1 ERMQI
6 YTRMLHPPFNIC
18 NQRSN
23 VRPYVPVSMLPS
35 SSTWAEKST
44 PTIIFTTFC
53 LFKRPAPDSIGLQ
66 TKMITV
72 SDQMRNNI
80 DKILLKR
87 TSEDFGEILTG
98 LGTELEAAKLPGE
111 EDEFRDDW
119 DLKTLLTVLSGQ
131 LGSCVKMYGY
141 RIRMASRHKA
151 ADATSVGSSMPAAT
165 ASKVVSNPR
174 PPLTKAAPPK
184 RGERLKQK
192 DAKTIGGQ
200 CGQGKLPPSPTP
212 AVPAPEK
219 PPGRSNNSQPS
230 PLPEPPVSQGA
241 MKSQPCITKENST
254 AESPAA
260 QEEEG
265 PPVKKTRGRP
275 KQRAAEGEGGLP
287 GTAKRGGSKKQA
299 AEPRRRSTRP
309 RASRSNGE
317 H

>member
-1 ERMQI
+1 
-6 YTRMLHPPFNIC
+6 
-18 NQRSN
+18 
-23 VRPYVPVSMLPS
+23 MLPS

-87 TSEDFGEILTG
+87 TSEDFAEILTG

-119 DLKTLLTVLSGQ
+119 DLKTLLTVLSGC
-131 LGSCVKMYGY
+131 LIYMGFFMEATGSCVKMYGY

-151 ADATSVGSSMPAAT
+151 ADVTSVGSSMPAAT

-174 PPLTKAAPPK
+174 PPLTKAAPSERNHQSPEPTIPPPSPK

>member
-1 ERMQI
+1 MWGR
-6 YTRMLHPPFNIC
+6 LGH
-18 NQRSN
+18 
-23 VRPYVPVSMLPS
+23 
-35 SSTWAEKST
+35 
-44 PTIIFTTFC
+44 
-53 LFKRPAPDSIGLQ
+53 
-66 TKMITV
+66 
-72 SDQMRNNI
+72 
-80 DKILLKR
+80 
-87 TSEDFGEILTG
+87 EDFINRFIRVPHLHGVFM
-98 LGTELEAAKLPGE
+98 EAI
-111 EDEFRDDW
+111 
-119 DLKTLLTVLSGQ
+119 
-131 LGSCVKMYGY
+131 GSCVKMYGY

-165 ASKVVSNPR
+165 ASKV
-174 PPLTKAAPPK
+174 AAPSERNHQSPEPTTPPPSPK
-184 RGERLKQK
+184 RGERLKPK

-200 CGQGKLPPSPTP
+200 CGQGKL
-212 AVPAPEK
+212 PEK